1 MKRTQKKLL
10 GLFGLSLVVATTAFA
25 ACLPGPEASA
35 AGSVT
40 DTVTVRVVG
49 RSPNVEVAG
58 IESGSIITDGGQTI
72 NITYEVVDELKVVLK
87 YTDKDGNVQE
97 INLWDDYYDYQPGG
111 FPIDLNLIQYG
122 YGDYEITVTGY
133 GPDGVYDEET
143 IVFEYI
149 PVKGTAEPAADTN
162 DPVVDLGFVPGD
174 GVDPNGVET
183 IIINVY
189 DENGNLIDE
198 ISPIIVNKD
207 TDQVTLPFSEN
218 GLPDGN
224 YVIELIAL
232 NVDGD
237 ELYRPYIIN
246 YEYTAGGEEPVV
258 PDTGGG
264 DDAGAPD
271 TGGLFGGLNISKT
284 DYLITGLLI
293 FFTAGIGGAIFI
305 VKRNQKSSKRR

>member
-1 MKRTQKKLL
+1 MKKTQKNLL
-10 GLFGLSLVVATTAFA
+10 GLFGLSLVVATTVFA
-25 ACLPGPEASA
+25 ACLPGPGASA
-35 AGSVT
+35 ASSVT

-49 RSPNVEVAG
+49 VAPNVEVTG
-58 IESGSIITDGGQTI
+58 IGSGSVITDGDQTI
-72 NITYEVVDELKVVLK
+72 SITYEVVDELKVDLK
-87 YTDKDGNVQE
+87 YTDKDGNE
-97 INLWDDYYDYQPGG
+97 HSGNILDEYYDYAPGSV
-111 FPIDLNLIQYG
+111 PIDLDLIQYG
-122 YGDYEITVTGY
+122 YGEYEITVTGY

-143 IVFEYI
+143 ITFEYI
-149 PVKGTAEPAADTN
+149 PVAGTATPEAETGN
-162 DPVVDLGFVPGD
+162 PVVDLDFVTGD

-189 DENGNLIDE
+189 DEDGNLVDE
-198 ISPIIVNKD
+198 LSGIVVDKN
-207 TDQVTLPFSEN
+207 TGEITLPFDEN

-224 YVIELIAL
+224 YTIELIAL
-232 NVDGD
+232 NVNGD

-246 YEYTAGGEEPVV
+246 YEYTASGEEPVV
-258 PDTGGG
+258 PDTGG